1 MEMFYLKSKKDM
13 ETSAIF
19 LLIFIALS
27 YFVMINVIYYLA
39 PTVKHNEFPKKR
51 FGKNNCTRIAENPN
65 RGKNMEPIITKLS
78 ENEIQGKLKNIINNM
93 RKIKIINERNGFI
106 HFIQITS
113 FFRFYDDIFIKIFQ
127 HNGKTNVW
135 FQSQSRLG
143 LYDFQANEKRVE
155 YIHTELKKL
164 I

>member
-19 LLIFIALS
+19 LLIFVALS

-51 FGKNNCTRIAENPN
+51 FRKNNCTRIAENPN

>member
-1 MEMFYLKSKKDM
+1 M

-93 RKIKIINERNGFI
+93 RKIKIINEKLCDNEVLHDLYDIISMYKKYHQKTLILYYSSPKSLWKPEQLYLFPEE
-106 HFIQITS
+106 IQVHLLVCKS
-113 FFRFYDDIFIKIFQ
+113 CLFFR
-127 HNGKTNVW
+127 
-135 FQSQSRLG
+135 
-143 LYDFQANEKRVE
+143 
-155 YIHTELKKL
+155 
-164 I
+164 